1 MPRYIV
7 RDRASQ
13 RIAEDA
19 GSAEMDAAE
28 DTSVSD
34 FCNGA
39 GETGERTSAGTR
51 FGGNGEGGVVSES
64 GGEDERRGA
73 AN

>member
-1 MPRYIV
+1 MPRDIV

-13 RIAEDA
+13 RVADDA
-19 GSAEMDAAE
+19 GGAEVDAAK
-28 DTSVSD
+28 DASVSD
-34 FCNGA
+34 FRNGA

-51 FGGNGEGGVVSES
+51 FGGNGEGGVLSES
-64 GGEDERRGA
+64 RGEDKRRGA

>member
-1 MPRYIV
+1 VPRDEIPYV
-7 RDRASQ
+7 PTQGVAKV
-13 RIAEDA
+13 A
-19 GSAEMDAAE
+19 GSAEMDAAK
-28 DTSVSD
+28 DASVGD
-34 FCNGA
+34 FRNGA